1 MLIEK
6 VSKLHN
12 SHYFMVISQ
21 SGNDMFL
28 KVQMFNVSDYQ
39 IPSSSDI
46 WKSFFLRRNVL
57 WD

>member
-1 MLIEK
+1 MMLIEK
-6 VSKLHN
+6 VSKLHS

-46 WKSFFLRRNVL
+46 WKSFFS
-57 WD
+57 